1 MVRCKAPDCKKQASF
16 GPVGGS
22 AEFCKTHKLAEYIDL
37 VHKKCSHSGCAT
49 RPTYGDAVN
58 GIALYCVQHK
68 LSSHVNVKDKK
79 CSHSGCSKRPNYG
92 DIANGVAL
100 YCTQHKLSSHVNV
113 KDKKCSHSGCS
124 KSPTYGDTADGNA
137 LYCVQHKL
145 SNHVNVI
152 SKRCAHS
159 GCSKRPTYGD
169 TADGIALYCVQHKL
183 SSHIDLKNKRCT
195 HLGCSKL
202 PTFGNIADGIVLY
215 CIQHKSSN
223 HVNVKDKKCSHSGCS
238 KRPYYGDIANGV
250 ALYCTQH
257 KLSTHIDLGHKRCV
271 HPDCKTSANFG
282 MPGYSPEYCAQHKK
296 PDMVSRNKK
305 VKAEKKTCSICCID
319 VHYSEQYC
327 PSCKTYLTDGKTIKR
342 HQKELEVK
350 ALLDEKKIAY
360 THDIVV
366 KDGCSKKRPDFVIAT
381 TWGTIILE
389 VDEHQHNR
397 KTYTCECELTRMRQ
411 LYFDVGVENL
421 LFIRYN
427 PDTYD
432 TMSADKPM
440 PKKQRKE
447 YLAKYLQERLDTP
460 HQKLGV
466 VYLFYDK
473 FTPTCVEIEAI
484 DPYLSK
490 AESS

>member
-1 MVRCKAPDCKKQASF
+1 MPFCKAPDCKKHACF
-16 GPVGGS
+16 GPIGGHR
-22 AEFCKTHKLAEYIDL
+22 EFCKAHKPAEYVNVAGKRCSYIGCSKGRSYGNIADKIPMYCGTHRHKDHVLLGSRKCNYVGCKKIPSFGNIKDNIPLYCKAHKSEEHTALRRKQCIYTDCKKYPIFGNAAEGVPLYCAVHKLDGHVDLKHKLCSHSNCSKRANYKDANNTSMMYCAEHRPAEYISDI
-37 VHKKCSHSGCAT
+37 KKCAHAGCAT
-49 RPTYGDAVN
+49 FPVFG
-58 GIALYCVQHK
+58 
-68 LSSHVNVKDKK
+68 
-79 CSHSGCSKRPNYG
+79 
-92 DIANGVAL
+92 
-100 YCTQHKLSSHVNV
+100 
-113 KDKKCSHSGCS
+113 S
-124 KSPTYGDTADGNA
+124 KSDNNA
-137 LYCVQHKL
+137 LYCSNHKL
-145 SNHVNVI
+145 PEHTDI
-152 SKRCAHS
+152 R
-159 GCSKRPTYGD
+159 
-169 TADGIALYCVQHKL
+169 
-183 SSHIDLKNKRCT
+183 NKRCT
-195 HLGCSKL
+195 FSGCLKKK
-202 PTFGNIADGIVLY
+202 TFGNMSDGIVLF
-215 CIQHKSSN
+215 CATHKNDS
-223 HVNVKDKKCSHSGCS
+223 HVNLKDILCKYPECKKHASYS
-238 KRPYYGDIANGV
+238 
-250 ALYCTQH
+250 
-257 KLSTHIDLGHKRCV
+257 
-271 HPDCKTSANFG
+271 
-282 MPGYSPEYCAQHKK
+282 MPGYTREYCAQHKK
-296 PDMVSRNKK
+296 PGMVSRYKK
-305 VKAEKKTCSICCID
+305 VSADKKTCTICCTD
-319 VHYSEQYC
+319 VHYSEMYC
-327 PSCKTYLTDGKTIKR
+327 PSCKTYLTDGKTVKR
-342 HQKELEVK
+342 HQKEIEVK
-350 ALLDEKKIAY
+350 GLLDEKKIAY

-473 FTPTCVEIEAI
+473 FTPSCVEIEAI